1 MIDLKRFFQNPFTD
15 KEISQTELQKF
26 AEDHLAK
33 LAAANEGGTYAAR
46 LTDTTVVYESY
57 FGELTNVSLRVAVQ
71 KAATQTMKERW
82 AEFVKWMTGKGEAR
96 VKDRADKPS
105 AVYTEF
111 FPTGL
116 TEYHSANVADGQ
128 TLARRVKASAVTHA
142 ALLGADFKTTV
153 DGLVDGYLAARE
165 TQMER
170 KGAKTEG
177 RGSRDVTKA
186 ELQEQLFDNL
196 LFLAGVT
203 KDPEKCVLF
212 FDQSLLEDLTAAD
225 EPEPAPVTP

>member
-1 MIDLKRFFQNPFTD
+1 MIDLKRYFRNPFAD
-15 KEISQTELQKF
+15 KEISTTELQKF

-33 LAAANEGGTYAAR
+33 LAAANEGGSYDAR
-46 LTDTTVVYESY
+46 ITDTTAAYEGY

-82 AEFVKWMTGKGEAR
+82 TEFVKWMTGKGEAR

-128 TLARRVKASAVTHA
+128 TLARRVKASAA
-142 ALLGADFKTTV
+142 AIASGPSAASVRPT
-153 DGLVDGYLAARE
+153 GAARRPDMATCFGQGITE
-165 TQMER
+165 T
-170 KGAKTEG
+170 GTG
-177 RGSRDVTKA
+177 G
-186 ELQEQLFDNL
+186 
-196 LFLAGVT
+196 LAGT
-203 KDPEKCVLF
+203 G
-212 FDQSLLEDLTAAD
+212 
-225 EPEPAPVTP
+225 